1 MIAYILLCSFVAFM
15 VGVAVGI
22 RYMHNKYNQQMLD
35 NKKRLDELQL
45 QRAHIE
51 GYLESIK
58 VQLGMG
64 QEEEHSDD
72 R

>member
-1 MIAYILLCSFVAFM
+1 MIAYILLCSFVAFIAG
-15 VGVAVGI
+15 VGVGI
-22 RYMHNKYNQQMLD
+22 RYMHNKYNQRMLD
-35 NKKRLDELQL
+35 NMKTLEELKL

-64 QEEEHSDD
+64 GAA
-72 R
+72 